1 MEDME
6 NFHKTCAPVNV
17 QAKEIHFAV
26 VTGVTQF
33 IRQVRV
39 FVLYYKQLK
48 SSFQVALVMDQG
60 WNLFPGELPV
70 KNSQL
75 LQSEPERNNN

>member
-17 QAKEIHFAV
+17 QAKEIHFV
-26 VTGVTQF
+26 VAIGVTQF

-39 FVLYYKQLK
+39 FDLYYKQSK
-48 SSFQVALVMDQG
+48 SSFQVAQLMDQ
-60 WNLFPGELPV
+60 
-70 KNSQL
+70 L
-75 LQSEPERNNN
+75 L

>member
-6 NFHKTCAPVNV
+6 NFHMTCAPVTV
-17 QAKEIHFAV
+17 QAKEIHFVV

-39 FVLYYKQLK
+39 FDLYCK
-48 SSFQVALVMDQG
+48 
-60 WNLFPGELPV
+60 
-70 KNSQL
+70 
-75 LQSEPERNNN
+75 